1 MWQNRMYIL
10 LHMLWVV
17 NANGIYS
24 IVAPGSIYSNRTYS
38 VSVTLH
44 DAGQSVTFNIGI
56 SGPSY
61 NHSKSIELSPK
72 ENKRIDFNVPELK
85 KGIYQLVS
93 KGIGGLYFEN
103 TTYLSVEYTRP
114 NLYIQ
119 TDKAMYKPGDLV
131 QYRILILDENFRPLR
146 SNRSLGV
153 AIKDAA
159 NNLVKDIK
167 NAENI
172 KGVFS
177 DKLQLTEQ
185 PVLGL
190 WIIEVS
196 LSDHIEKTKE
206 LEVAKYVLPK
216 FSVDIDAV
224 TDLAITESS
233 LKITVRAKY
242 TYGKSVKGKATVHL
256 SPVDLEKTVDVNGK
270 GHVEFDL
277 KKDLNLIVSNRFV
290 RELKVFAVVEEELTG
305 NKQNTTLKINLHR
318 SPYRIEVPDMMK
330 EFEINQTIEVKVV
343 IKYLNGN
350 PVQDTKAPVLLKFYN
365 TRRADED
372 PEIFKANLDEQGVV
386 IFKISF
392 QHDGFYWPELK
403 FAEEIKHM
411 PSISVRAAS
420 EKNTKLVSQLTLEL
434 ETVKPRLGEHV
445 SIVVKA
451 PDVMNHLIYAVVGHG
466 TILQI
471 ANISLPRPQQFYKVT
486 FRATFE
492 MMPRAN
498 LFVYYVDE
506 FDLKFQEITVE
517 FLPEFENKIEITGP
531 VQATPGQEVSLE
543 IKTDPN
549 SYIGLLGVDQST
561 LLLKSGNDLEFDA
574 ILNDLH
580 SRKPIDKHYQNS
592 IYPYPGERSGLVVM
606 TNAHFP
612 YESRLKKGSSYYEI
626 EEEMSESVDDD
637 AEGVDEVDT
646 SCVKCEFVLHA
657 ASNVNTPTEGIYF
670 AQPDFLFENLRGYE
684 LQFLTIT
691 PDDFDDFATKQI
703 KVRQDF
709 SDVWLFDYLENDGNI
724 TSATITQSIPD
735 TITSWVISAFAVNE
749 KTGLGMTEKP
759 FKINVFQPF
768 FVDVNLPYSVKRGEV
783 IAIPV
788 IIFNYMDKTLDAEI
802 TMDNTD
808 KEYDFTEVSNEIE
821 ESILSAQKRMKR
833 VSVPPNS
840 GESVSFMIRPTVV
853 ADIELKINAISQ
865 LAGDAIHKKLKVE
878 AEGVT
883 QYKNQAL
890 FLNLEKP
897 QTASLEVAIPTE
909 AVKDSEYVEFSVVG
923 DLLGPTLKNL
933 NELVR
938 KPYGC
943 GEQNMVNFVPNIL
956 VLHYLEAM
964 QIDMPDIASKA
975 KNFLEIGYQREL
987 TYKHKNGAYSAFGE
1001 GRSTPNTWLTAYV
1014 ARSFIQASKYTTID
1028 ENVIQQAFE
1037 FLIANQE
1044 KSGQFKQTGHLFSPT
1059 HQNDVGF
1066 NAYVLLAFLE
1076 SEKYAEVYQKQI
1088 EKCLEY
1094 VVSQLENEKD
1104 SYALSIVAT
1113 ALHKANHKA
1122 VGGVLE
1128 KLQAQAKEENG
1139 FKWWTSAHHNDI
1151 EITAYALQTLVDT
1164 ESINQILPIIKWLIG
1179 QRNSNGGFDST
1190 QDTVVGLE
1198 ALIKFSKKFSITGNS
1213 KMSITFKAFDDGKK
1227 ELSQHTFEVN
1237 RDNSLVLQTHVLPKS
1252 TRSLRLEAEG
1262 AGSSLIQLSYQY
1274 NLATKDDRPGFK
1286 VDIKPKILPSQ
1297 QLQINICANYQ
1308 PAVDDEIK
1316 ESNMAVMEVAL
1327 PSGYIADNEKFN
1339 DILAVERV
1347 QRVDTENSD
1356 TKVIVYFDGLVEGEQ
1371 VCVTIL
1377 ADKAF
1382 AVAKQKPVP
1391 VTLYDYYN
1399 NIYRRTEYY
1408 QIESSLCDICEGSD
1422 CGTACK

>member
-24 IVAPGSIYSNRTYS
+24 IVASGSIYSNRKYS
-38 VSVTLH
+38 ISVTLH
-44 DAGQSVTFNIGI
+44 DARQSATFNIGI

-61 NHSKSIELSPK
+61 NHSKCIELSPN

-93 KGIGGLYFEN
+93 KGIRGLFFEN
-103 TTYLSVEYTRP
+103 TTYLSVEYIIP

-131 QYRILILDENFRPLR
+131 QYRILVLDENLRPLK
-146 SNRSLGV
+146 SDQPLAV

-159 NNLVKDIK
+159 NNLIKVIK
-167 NAENI
+167 NAQLI

-190 WIIEVS
+190 WTIEVS

-206 LEVAKYVLPK
+206 FEVAKYVLPK

-224 TDLAITESS
+224 TDMAITESS

-256 SPVDLEKTVDVNGK
+256 SPVDLEKTIDVNGK

-277 KKDLNLIVSNRFV
+277 KKDLNLIVPNRFV
-290 RELKVFAVVEEELTG
+290 GELNVFAVVEEELTG
-305 NKQNTTLKINLHR
+305 NRQNTTVKINLHR
-318 SPYRIEVPDMMK
+318 SPYRIEVSDMMR

-343 IKYLNGN
+343 IKYLNGK

-365 TRRADED
+365 TRRAGED
-372 PEIFKANLDEQGVV
+372 PKIWKANLDEHGVA
-386 IFKISF
+386 IFKTSF
-392 QHDGFYWPELK
+392 QNDGFYWPELI

-420 EKNTKLVSQLTLEL
+420 VKNTKLVSQLTLEL
-434 ETVKPRLGEHV
+434 ETIKPRLDEYV
-445 SIVVKA
+445 SIAVKA
-451 PDVMNHLIYAVVGHG
+451 PNVMKHLIYAVVGRG
-466 TILQI
+466 AILQI
-471 ANISLPRPQQFYKVT
+471 ANISLPRPQQFYKIT

-498 LFVYYVDE
+498 VFVYYVDE
-506 FDLKFQEITVE
+506 FDLKFQEITLE
-517 FLPEFENKIEITGP
+517 FLSEFENKVKITGP
-531 VQATPGQEVSLE
+531 LQAKPGQDVSLE
-543 IKTDPN
+543 IKADPN
-549 SYIGLLGVDQST
+549 SYIGLLGVDQSM

-574 ILNDLH
+574 VLKNLH
-580 SRKPIDKHYQNS
+580 SLKPVDKHYQNS
-592 IYPYPGERSGLVVM
+592 IYTYPGERSGLVVM

-612 YESRLKKGSSYYEI
+612 YESRLRKGDSHYEL
-626 EEEMSESVDDD
+626 EEELSESEDDD
-637 AEGVDEVDT
+637 AEGVDEVDS
-646 SCVKCEFVLHA
+646 SCVKCEFVPQA
-657 ASNVNTPTEGIYF
+657 ASNVNIRINFREIWLWS
-670 AQPDFLFENLRGYE
+670 ALN
-684 LQFLTIT
+684 
-691 PDDFDDFATKQI
+691 
-703 KVRQDF
+703 F
-709 SDVWLFDYLENDGNI
+709 SNDNM
-724 TSATITQSIPD
+724 TSATVTKSIPD
-735 TITSWVISAFAVNE
+735 TITSWVITAFAVNE

-768 FVDVNLPYSVKRGEV
+768 FIDVNLPYSVKRGEV

-821 ESILSAQKRMKR
+821 ESILSTQKRMKR

-840 GESVSFMIRPTVV
+840 GESVSFMIRPAVV
-853 ADIELKINAISQ
+853 ADIELKISAASQ

-883 QYKNQAL
+883 QYENQAL
-890 FLNLEKP
+890 FLNLEEPHK
-897 QTASLEVAIPTE
+897 ASLEVDIPPE

-923 DLLGPTLKNL
+923 DLLGPTMNRL

-956 VLHYLEAM
+956 VLHYLEAL
-964 QIDMPDIASKA
+964 QIDMPNVASKA

-987 TYKHKNGAYSAFGE
+987 TYKHRSGAYSAFGE
-1001 GRSTPNTWLTAYV
+1001 DRSTPNTWLTAYV
-1014 ARSFIQASKYTTID
+1014 ARSFIQATKYTTID
-1028 ENVIQQAFE
+1028 EKVIQQAFD

-1076 SEKYAEVYQKQI
+1076 NEKYAELYQKQI

-1094 VVSQLENEKD
+1094 VVSQLENEKN
-1104 SYALSIVAT
+1104 SYALSIAAV
-1113 ALHKANHKA
+1113 ALHKANHTA
-1122 VGGVLE
+1122 ADRVLE
-1128 KLQAQAKEENG
+1128 KLQAEAKEENG
-1139 FKWWTSAHHNDI
+1139 FKWWTSANHNDI

-1164 ESINQILPIIKWLIG
+1164 EPINQILPIIKWLIG

-1190 QDTVVGLE
+1190 QNTVVGLE

-1213 KMSITFKAFDDGKK
+1213 KMSITFKAFDEGKK
-1227 ELSQHTFEVN
+1227 ELTQHRFEVN
-1237 RDNSLVLQTHVLPKS
+1237 KDNSLVLQTHVLPKS
-1252 TRSLRLEAEG
+1252 TRSLSLEAEG

-1286 VDIKPKILPSQ
+1286 LDIKPKILPSQ

-1308 PAVDDEIK
+1308 PAVDDEIN

-1327 PSGYIADNEKFN
+1327 PSGYVADSEKLN
-1339 DILAVERV
+1339 DILAADRV
-1347 QRVDTENSD
+1347 QRIDTESSD
-1356 TKVIVYFDGLVEGEQ
+1356 TKVIVYLDGLVEDEQ
-1371 VCVTIL
+1371 VCVTIV

-1399 NIYRRTEYY
+1399 SAYRGTEYY
-1408 QIESSLCDICEGSD
+1408 RIESSLCDICEGDD